1 MKKVSWNYS
10 LNNVPEV
17 HTLFKMEEG
26 YIKFKARWDK
36 SPALPLRFFK
46 ELNRWRDELY
56 QINLIGVYENGI
68 GFGNI
73 SQRFDDSSQFIISGS
88 GTGNLESLK
97 PDHYSLVTDIDIDKN
112 LLHCKG
118 PVIASSES
126 MSHGVIYGESNDI
139 HGVIHV
145 HHKALWLKLLDKVP
159 TTGEH
164 AAYGTPEMAYEISRL
179 FRESDLMEKKILV
192 MKGHEEGIFT
202 FGKSLEDA
210 GRIILEYFQELNSS
224 T

>member
-1 MKKVSWNYS
+1 
-10 LNNVPEV
+10 
-17 HTLFKMEEG
+17 MEEG

-36 SPALPLRFFK
+36 SPALPIRFIK
-46 ELNRWRDELY
+46 ELNKWRDLLY
-56 QINLIGVYENGI
+56 EKGLIGVYENGI

-88 GTGNLESLK
+88 GTGNLGSLTT
-97 PDHYSLVTDIDIDKN
+97 DHYSLVSDIDIDKN

-126 MSHGVIYGESNDI
+126 MSHGVIYRESKDI

-159 TTGEH
+159 TTGEQ
-164 AAYGTPEMAYEISRL
+164 ASYGTPEMAYEIIRL
-179 FRESDLMEKKILV
+179 FRETDLMEKQILV

-202 FGKSLEDA
+202 FGESLDDA
-210 GRIILEYFQELNSS
+210 GKVILKYFQELQ
-224 T
+224 